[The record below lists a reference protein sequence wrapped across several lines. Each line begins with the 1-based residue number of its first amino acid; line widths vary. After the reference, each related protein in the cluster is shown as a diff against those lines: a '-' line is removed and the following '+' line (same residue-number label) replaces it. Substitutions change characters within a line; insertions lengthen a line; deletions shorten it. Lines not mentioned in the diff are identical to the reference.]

1 MASKY
6 LNYPA
11 DWVYQWGLH
20 DCVSLVIDLCQHIG
34 LMVPPGYAAWHRL
47 PEGKA
52 AVRALK
58 RWGSMA
64 AGHRAILVE
73 TGQWEPGLY
82 GYPAVVSYRGSV
94 RCADGTGYWP
104 ARPGC
109 EFTGTVGEDGRVW
122 AWTPKGLST
131 VVDADGIAAVTVPRQ
146 DLAGSCLGE
155 ARISGDGAFAGADR
169 EALDPV
175 ETSVL
180 GQMAGVG

>member
-20 DCVSLVIDLCQHIG
+20 DCVSLVIDLCQHVG
-34 LMVPPGYAAWHRL
+34 LKVPPGYAAWHGL

-52 AVRALK
+52 TIRALK

-64 AGHRAILVE
+64 EGHRAILLE
-73 TGQWEPGLY
+73 TGQWAPGPY

-94 RCADGTGYWP
+94 RCADGSMYWP

-109 EFTGTVGEDGRVW
+109 DFTGVVGEDGRVW

-131 VVDADGIAAVTVPRQ
+131 VADADEIAAVTVPKPIQ
-146 DLAGSCLGE
+146 AGSCLQRPLGN
-155 ARISGDGAFAGADR
+155 GDAGFMAS
-169 EALDPV
+169 DPLPLGTLQ
-175 ETSVL
+175 TSVL
-180 GQMAGVG
+180 GQSVGVG